1 MPADNRWVTQ
11 KLHEMWMDPSAFEQ
25 LYAEMRQPMYVVA
38 YRIVMSREDAEDA
51 VQEAFVSLL
60 RCRETES
67 VRNGRAYLFQTVR
80 NAALGIRKLRNKET
94 VVGDTGDLPR
104 KKTARSGGSDVGLA
118 MAVLTDEERQI
129 VTLRVEAELGFTEIA
144 RIMGISTAT
153 AFRRYRG
160 AIRSLRQYFGRSS
173 DGKEE
178 EYEQDT
184 K

>member
-11 KLHEMWMDPSAFEQ
+11 RLREMRKDPSTFEQ
-25 LYAEMRQPMYVVA
+25 LYAEMKQPMYVVA

-60 RCRETES
+60 RSGETET

-80 NAALGIRKLRNKET
+80 NAALGILKLRGRET
-94 VVGDTGDLPR
+94 AVGDTGDLPR
-104 KKTARSGGSDVGLA
+104 KKTARSSGSDVGLA
-118 MAVLTDEERQI
+118 MAELTAEARQI
-129 VTLRVEAELGFTEIA
+129 VTLRVAAELGFAEIA

-160 AIRSLRQYFGRSS
+160 AIRAMRQYFGRGD

-178 EYEQDT
+178 DYE
-184 K
+184 